1 MLGVQEFSRVRAQQA
16 PAVTS
21 AEPAPSFEVASIKP
35 TRPGDGHYSWDSG
48 IDRLSIENYTLRR
61 LIRTAYG
68 LKSDSQVL
76 GGPDWIGKQ
85 AFDLEAKF
93 GDAEIERLQKM
104 TGHERF
110 RETQLALRTL
120 LADRFQLQI
129 RPDKRN
135 IPVYALVVTKT
146 GAKLTQA
153 AVQLDGDGKPK
164 AEQNHSLQN
173 SNGHMTAIAMSMGG
187 LADWFVYAP
196 ECDRVVVD
204 RTGLTGEYD
213 FKLNWAQDNGQGIPP
228 DAPLPG
234 IFTALR
240 EQLGLELKPDKAT
253 VDVMMVD
260 TAMEPELD

>member
-1 MLGVQEFSRVRAQQA
+1 
-16 PAVTS
+16 
-21 AEPAPSFEVASIKP
+21 
-35 TRPGDGHYSWDSG
+35 
-48 IDRLSIENYTLRR
+48 
-61 LIRTAYG
+61 
-68 LKSDSQVL
+68 
-76 GGPDWIGKQ
+76 
-85 AFDLEAKF
+85 
-93 GDAEIERLQKM
+93 
-104 TGHERF
+104 
-110 RETQLALRTL
+110 
-120 LADRFQLQI
+120 
-129 RPDKRN
+129 
-135 IPVYALVVTKT
+135 LVVTKT
-146 GAKLTQA
+146 GAKFTPA
-153 AVQLDGDGKPK
+153 AVQLDSDGKPK